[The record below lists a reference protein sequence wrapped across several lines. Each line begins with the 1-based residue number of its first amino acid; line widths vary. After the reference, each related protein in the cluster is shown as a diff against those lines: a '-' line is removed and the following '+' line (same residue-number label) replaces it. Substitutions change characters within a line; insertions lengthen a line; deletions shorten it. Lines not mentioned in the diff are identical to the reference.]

1 MHMHTIKYYMYPYVI
16 STPFSFQMQSFIIR
30 HLLNNNVQRSVF
42 GGRNTNIIETFR
54 KIISYV
60 LYFIKITKNEVQIMK
75 AILTT
80 VGEDQVGI
88 IAGVSQYLAENRV
101 NILDLSQTIMDGY
114 FTMMMMVEVPENGRE
129 FGTMARELADLGQK
143 LGVEIR
149 IRNEE
154 IYRAMHQL

>member
-1 MHMHTIKYYMYPYVI
+1 
-16 STPFSFQMQSFIIR
+16 
-30 HLLNNNVQRSVF
+30 
-42 GGRNTNIIETFR
+42 
-54 KIISYV
+54 
-60 LYFIKITKNEVQIMK
+60 MK

-88 IAGVSQYLAENRV
+88 IAGVSQYLAENKV

-114 FTMMMMVEVPENGRE
+114 FTMMMMVDVPENEKE
-129 FGTMARELADLGQK
+129 FSVLAQELADLGQN

-154 IYRAMHQL
+154 IYRAMHHL

>member
-1 MHMHTIKYYMYPYVI
+1 
-16 STPFSFQMQSFIIR
+16 
-30 HLLNNNVQRSVF
+30 
-42 GGRNTNIIETFR
+42 
-54 KIISYV
+54 
-60 LYFIKITKNEVQIMK
+60 MK

-88 IAGVSQYLAENRV
+88 IAGVSQYLAENKV

-114 FTMMMMVEVPENGRE
+114 FTMMMMVDVPENEKE
-129 FGTMARELADLGQK
+129 FGVLAQELADLGQE

-154 IYRAMHQL
+154 IYRAMHHL

>member
-1 MHMHTIKYYMYPYVI
+1 
-16 STPFSFQMQSFIIR
+16 
-30 HLLNNNVQRSVF
+30 
-42 GGRNTNIIETFR
+42 
-54 KIISYV
+54 
-60 LYFIKITKNEVQIMK
+60 MK

-88 IAGVSQYLAENRV
+88 IAGVSQYLAENKV

-114 FTMMMMVEVPENGRE
+114 FTMMMMVDVPENE
-129 FGTMARELADLGQK
+129 FGVLAQELADLGQK

-154 IYRAMHQL
+154 IYRAMHHL

>member
-1 MHMHTIKYYMYPYVI
+1 
-16 STPFSFQMQSFIIR
+16 
-30 HLLNNNVQRSVF
+30 
-42 GGRNTNIIETFR
+42 
-54 KIISYV
+54 
-60 LYFIKITKNEVQIMK
+60 MK

-88 IAGVSQYLAENRV
+88 IAGVSQYLAENKV

-114 FTMMMMVEVPENGRE
+114 FTMMMMVDVPENEKE
-129 FGTMARELADLGQK
+129 FGVLSQELADLGQK

-154 IYRAMHQL
+154 IYRAMHEL

>member
-1 MHMHTIKYYMYPYVI
+1 
-16 STPFSFQMQSFIIR
+16 
-30 HLLNNNVQRSVF
+30 
-42 GGRNTNIIETFR
+42 
-54 KIISYV
+54 
-60 LYFIKITKNEVQIMK
+60 MK

-80 VGEDQVGI
+80 VGEDQGI
-88 IAGVSQYLAENRV
+88 IAGVSQYLAENKV

-114 FTMMMMVEVPENGRE
+114 FTMMMMVDVPENEKE
-129 FGTMARELADLGQK
+129 FGVLAQELADLGQK

>member
-1 MHMHTIKYYMYPYVI
+1 
-16 STPFSFQMQSFIIR
+16 
-30 HLLNNNVQRSVF
+30 
-42 GGRNTNIIETFR
+42 
-54 KIISYV
+54 
-60 LYFIKITKNEVQIMK
+60 MK

-88 IAGVSQYLAENRV
+88 IAGVSQYLAENKV

-114 FTMMMMVEVPENGRE
+114 FTMMMMVDVPENEKE
-129 FGTMARELADLGQK
+129 FGVLAQELADLGQN

-154 IYRAMHQL
+154 IYRAMHHL